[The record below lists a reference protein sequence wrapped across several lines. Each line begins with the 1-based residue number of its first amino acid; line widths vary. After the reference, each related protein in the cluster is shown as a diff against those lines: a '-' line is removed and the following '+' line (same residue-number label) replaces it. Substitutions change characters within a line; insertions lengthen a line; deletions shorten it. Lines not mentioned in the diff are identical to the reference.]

1 MTIPFQAYTNGGIVR
16 GTIEGE
22 TPLEE
27 LLQQRTA
34 LDVVSATHSLLG
46 GGKEQAAQM
55 SIELDE
61 LLLIADTSDTP
72 VPIHASW
79 HEIAMHVGPFRVDGD
94 LATQPGFDPG
104 RALAR
109 PGGEFVLL
117 REVRV
122 ALVDDPA
129 GDADEHPWAWI
140 NRYLVER
147 VRCSIEL
154 GHFFPGAE
162 PEPAAVAAHD
172 PATSPQPA

>member
-22 TPLEE
+22 MPLEE
-27 LLQQRTA
+27 LLQQRDA

-55 SIELDE
+55 RIELDE

-79 HEIAMHVGPFRVDGD
+79 HEVATHIGPFRVDGE

-117 REVRV
+117 RDVRV

-129 GDADEHPWAWI
+129 GAADEHPWAWV

-147 VRCSIEL
+147 VRSSIEL

-162 PEPAAVAAHD
+162 PEPVVVAAPDH
-172 PATSPQPA
+172 ATSPQPA

>member
-22 TPLEE
+22 MPLED
-27 LLQQRTA
+27 LLQQRAA

-46 GGKEQAAQM
+46 GGKEKAARM
-55 SIELDE
+55 NIELDE

-79 HEIAMHVGPFRVDGD
+79 HHIAMHIGPFRVDGE
-94 LATQPGFDPG
+94 LATQPGFDPS

-117 REVRV
+117 RDVRV
-122 ALVDDPA
+122 ALVDEPA
-129 GDADEHPWAWI
+129 GASDEHPWAWV

-147 VRCSIEL
+147 VRSSIEL
-154 GHFFPGAE
+154 SHFFPGAE
-162 PEPAAVAAHD
+162 PEPASMATHD
-172 PATSPQPA
+172 PAVSAQPA